1 MSERMHFS
9 QENVPYFIIEFDE
22 NTQTLKITKLSY
34 VIWAPEHRNHTKSA
48 KSGAAESRFLL
59 PPKGCFFKVSI
70 CPSRVGL
77 FTLQNPLERSA
88 FILLPLHQISSDI
101 GAFEMVLFSK
111 AFKSTPYQRYWQEY
125 HNVQ

>member
-59 PPKGCFFKVSI
+59 PPKGYFFLSEYL
-70 CPSRVGL
+70 SQQGR
-77 FTLQNPLERSA
+77 TLYVAKP
-88 FILLPLHQISSDI
+88 
-101 GAFEMVLFSK
+101 
-111 AFKSTPYQRYWQEY
+111 T
-125 HNVQ
+125 